1 MTLVR
6 SSPRRKGEPAWDI
19 ALLYPEQGQWSD
31 EDYLAA
37 TESTNRLVELSD
49 GVVEVLPMPKTSHQ
63 AIVQYL
69 NGLLLAFVVTR
80 KLGRIL
86 FAPLRVRLWPGTFRE
101 PDIVLMLAKH
111 SGRIGEDF
119 WDGADLVMEVVSG
132 SAEDRQRD
140 LVNKR
145 REYARAGI
153 DEYWIVDPK
162 ERAITVLKRKG
173 KSYVVHQSAKAGQQA
188 ASALLRG
195 FEVDA
200 TDVFAAG
207 AR

>member
-162 ERAITVLKRKG
+162 ERAITVLK
-173 KSYVVHQSAKAGQQA
+173 
-188 ASALLRG
+188 
-195 FEVDA
+195 
-200 TDVFAAG
+200 
-207 AR
+207 